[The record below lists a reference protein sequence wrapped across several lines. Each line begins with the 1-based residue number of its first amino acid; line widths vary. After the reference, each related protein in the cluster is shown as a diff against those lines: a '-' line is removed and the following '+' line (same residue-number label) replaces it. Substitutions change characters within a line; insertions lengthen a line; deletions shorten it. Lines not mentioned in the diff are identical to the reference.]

1 MSCVLEFEFSRRHCL
16 DAYTSGLENPLMD
29 RRPVVICNQLCKNYG
44 STPVVRDL
52 DLAILSG
59 TCYGLL
65 GPNGAGKTTTLRMLL
80 GLSPPTSGT
89 LKVFDR
95 DITAH
100 PREIRARTGVVPQ
113 ADNLDPDFTVAE
125 NLRVYAQYFRL
136 GGPEIE
142 QRIDRLLKMVE
153 LENQR
158 HMRIPKLSG
167 GMKRRLTIARALI
180 NEPELLV
187 LDEPT
192 TGLDPQAR
200 HMIWALVHRLKRS
213 GKTILLTTHYMEEAE
228 RLCDNIGII
237 DNGRLLTEGDPRSL
251 ILEHSEAHVVE
262 IRGDLDPGV
271 VSSLDT
277 TDCRVERMEDTL
289 YIYADDA
296 DTLSSVAES
305 FHAMEPLRR
314 PANLEDVF
322 LRLTGR
328 DLR

>member
-1 MSCVLEFEFSRRHCL
+1 
-16 DAYTSGLENPLMD
+16 
-29 RRPVVICNQLCKNYG
+29 
-44 STPVVRDL
+44 
-52 DLAILSG
+52 
-59 TCYGLL
+59 
-65 GPNGAGKTTTLRMLL
+65 
-80 GLSPPTSGT
+80 
-89 LKVFDR
+89 
-95 DITAH
+95 
-100 PREIRARTGVVPQ
+100 
-113 ADNLDPDFTVAE
+113 
-125 NLRVYAQYFRL
+125 
-136 GGPEIE
+136 
-142 QRIDRLLKMVE
+142 MVE
-153 LENQR
+153 LQDQR
-158 HMRIPKLSG
+158 QMRIPKLSG

-251 ILEHSEAHVVE
+251 IQEHSEAHVVE
-262 IRGDLDPGV
+262 IRGELDPSV

-289 YIYADDA
+289 YIYADDT
-296 DTLSSVAES
+296 DTLSSMSES
-305 FHAMEPLRR
+305 FHAAEPLRR